1 MRAKKSRNKRTGTR
15 RNNRTSIGESSGFDA
30 YQKRACETIHG
41 PLEGQKGHMASMLGL
56 ASETGSILDS
66 HKRYLRDSID
76 LPANKEFLSEE
87 LGDLLWYIAAVATA
101 CDLKVRDIAIAN
113 LRRTRGLYK
122 RDQTR
127 EKVPAAT
134 RIQDHPQTSAGP
146 ISNIVQDFSE
156 YQRKAS
162 QTSKLN
168 LRGPEGPI
176 APMMGLASAT
186 GNILDFPKNNS
197 QDIDLTGNKKFF
209 LKELGDLLW
218 YTSAVATACDLDLGV
233 IAETNITR
241 AHDLY
246 TIPIQPLAELF
257 DILPTFDDASEPTEC
272 FPRLMIVGFEE
283 RAVPNG
289 PPVAQQKIVEAQP
302 YAFPNGPIRRSG
314 KLQGFKIGVPLGQ
327 STTDN
332 TRHGD
337 GYRYH
342 DAIHLAF
349 VAVLGWSPTIRA
361 LLRLKRKSKI
371 NTDRNEDGARAI
383 FTEEGLAAVL
393 SRLAP
398 RRMGFLGENT
408 VDGQVIATAKAVV
421 QDLESES
428 LPGWLWRRA
437 ISQGFNAMRE
447 LDLNKGGYLKVDLD
461 NRELTYSKMKPHVGS
476 SKGD

>member
-1 MRAKKSRNKRTGTR
+1 
-15 RNNRTSIGESSGFDA
+15 
-30 YQKRACETIHG
+30 
-41 PLEGQKGHMASMLGL
+41 
-56 ASETGSILDS
+56 
-66 HKRYLRDSID
+66 
-76 LPANKEFLSEE
+76 
-87 LGDLLWYIAAVATA
+87 
-101 CDLKVRDIAIAN
+101 
-113 LRRTRGLYK
+113 
-122 RDQTR
+122 
-127 EKVPAAT
+127 
-134 RIQDHPQTSAGP
+134 
-146 ISNIVQDFSE
+146 
-156 YQRKAS
+156 
-162 QTSKLN
+162 
-168 LRGPEGPI
+168 
-176 APMMGLASAT
+176 MMGLASAT

-197 QDIDLTGNKKFF
+197 QHINLSGNKKFF

-218 YTSAVATACDLDLGV
+218 YTSAVATACDLDLGM
-233 IAETNITR
+233 IAERNITR

-246 TIPIQPLAELF
+246 TIPSQPLSKLF
-257 DILPTFDDASEPTEC
+257 KSLPTFDDAREPTEC

-283 RAVPNG
+283 RALADG
-289 PPVAQQKIVEAQP
+289 PPIARQRIVEARP
-302 YAFPNGPIRRSG
+302 YAFRNGPTTQRGG
-314 KLQGFKIGVPLGQ
+314 KLQGFKLGVALGQ

-349 VAVLGWSPTIRA
+349 VAVLGWSPTVRA

-383 FTEEGLAAVL
+383 FTEEGLAAIL

-421 QDLESES
+421 QDLECES

-447 LDLNKGGYLKVDLD
+447 LDRNKGGYLKVDLD